1 MNHQEFKNKLLKDKK
16 LKQIYENPDVFFAIS
31 HSIFEMRVKHSLTQ
45 SALANLVGMQQE
57 AIARLENPGYS
68 VKYLISL
75 QKIARALG
83 TSLIPPK
90 FKELADEESAH
101 AEKIKILFASSAGNF
116 NNLSNTK
123 VIKNSSSF
131 SLNY

>member
-1 MNHQEFKNKLLKDKK
+1 MNHQEFKNKLLQDKK
-16 LKQIYENPDVFFAIS
+16 LKQIYENPDVFFSIS

-75 QKIARALG
+75 QKIARVLV

-90 FKELADEESAH
+90 LKELADKEEKRTA
-101 AEKIKILFASSAGNF
+101 KIKILFASSAGNF
-116 NNLSNTK
+116 DNLNK
-123 VIKNSSSF
+123 IKTAENSSS
-131 SLNY
+131 LNFNY